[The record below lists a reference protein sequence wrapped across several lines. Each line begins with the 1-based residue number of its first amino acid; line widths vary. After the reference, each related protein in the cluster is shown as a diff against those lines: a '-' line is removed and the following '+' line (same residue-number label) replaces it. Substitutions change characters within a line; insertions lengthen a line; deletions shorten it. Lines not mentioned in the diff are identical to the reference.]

1 MKLKNGIVLLF
12 GVFLLI
18 SACRKASDPAAEMN
32 MAQIPLTEQI
42 ETLDPA
48 AAYDVISGTIVYQV
62 YEQLYEYHYL
72 KRPYILQP
80 LLAEDLPEVSEDG
93 LTYTIKIKK
102 GVFYHDHEIFN
113 GQKREV
119 KSQDF
124 ITQIK
129 RIAYLPTRSN
139 GWFLF
144 KDRIPGLDEFRE
156 KAKTMSDFESM
167 KIKGLQTP
175 DDYTLVIKLSDPY
188 PQLKYVLAMSFTS
201 PMPIEAVK
209 AFDNNLNE
217 KMFGTGPYELK
228 KWNRGLNVI
237 IERNKH
243 YRGGVYPSQG
253 DRFAYQYDL
262 LKDANKPIPFLDR
275 VEFKIIKESQTQWL
289 NFLNKKVDFLGIP
302 KDNFDTAINVQGKLS
317 KELKDENIQLQVVPT
332 LTYWW
337 VAFNMTHPILGTNVK
352 LRKAIAHAINV
363 KKYIELFTN
372 NVGQKANSIFVPGI
386 PGYDPKAEV
395 SFEYNIEKAKK
406 LLAEAGF
413 PGGKGLP
420 EFTYDVRGSS
430 TISRQQGEYIK
441 NELGKIGVKLNVV
454 VNTFP
459 GFLEKL
465 RKGQV
470 QIYLDGWALDFP
482 DAENISQLLY
492 SKSHPPGPNHSFYNN
507 PEMDA
512 LIDKLKF
519 LPDGEEKFQL
529 MTKMNEIVN
538 EDMPWVLLF
547 YKRDY
552 VLYHDHLKNF
562 RRSGLINNYIK
573 YLKVDK

>member
-1 MKLKNGIVLLF
+1 MKYLVSLLLVISIF
-12 GVFLLI
+12 G
-18 SACRKASDPAAEMN
+18 CRKADQASNDKLT
-32 MAQIPLTEQI
+32 AQLPLTEQI

-48 AAYDVISGTIVYQV
+48 TAYDVISGSIVYQV

-72 KRPYILQP
+72 KRPYLLQP
-80 LLAEDLPEVSEDG
+80 LLAESLPQVSDDG
-93 LTYTIKIKK
+93 LTYTIKLKK
-102 GVFYHDHEIFN
+102 GVHYHNHEIYA
-113 GQKREV
+113 GKKREV
-119 KSQDF
+119 VAQDF

-129 RIAYLPTRSN
+129 RIAFQPTRSN

-144 KDRIPGLDEFRE
+144 EDRIPGLDEFRAN
-156 KAKTMSDFESM
+156 AKTLSDFEKM
-167 KIKGLQTP
+167 NVEGLQAP
-175 DDYTLVIKLSDPY
+175 DPHTFVIKLKAPY

-201 PMPIEAVK
+201 PMPMEAVK
-209 AFDNNLNE
+209 AHNNYLNE
-217 KMFGTGPYELK
+217 HMFGTGPYELV

-237 IERNKH
+237 IKKNKD

-253 DRFAYQYDL
+253 DRFAYIYNL
-262 LKDANKPIPFLDR
+262 LEDAGKTIPFLDR
-275 VEFKIIKESQTQWL
+275 VEFKIIKENQTQWL
-289 NFLNKKVDFLGIP
+289 NFLNKKVDYLPIP
-302 KDNFDTAINVQGKLS
+302 KDNFNTAINVQGKLS
-317 KELKDENIQLQVVPT
+317 KELKDEKIKLQVVPT

-337 VAFNMTHPILGTNVK
+337 VAFNMTHPILGTNQK
-352 LRKAIAHAINV
+352 LRQAIGHAINV
-363 KKYIELFTN
+363 KKYIALFTN

-395 SFEYNIEKAKK
+395 KFDYNIETAKK
-406 LLAEAGF
+406 LLAEAGY
-413 PGGKGLP
+413 PEGKGLP

-430 TISRQQGEYIK
+430 TISRQQGEFIK
-441 NELGKIGVKLNVV
+441 NELEKIGVRLNVV

-492 SKSHPPGPNHSFYNN
+492 SKSKPPGPNHSFYSN
-507 PEMDA
+507 PKMDV
-512 LIDKLKF
+512 LIEKLKF
-519 LPDGEEKFQL
+519 LPDNDEKFAI
-529 MTKMNEIVN
+529 MKEMDAIVQ
-538 EDMPWVLLF
+538 EEMPWVLLF

-552 VLYHDHLKNF
+552 VLHHGYLKNF
-562 RRSGLINNYIK
+562 RRSGLISNYVK